1 MKFGLSTH
9 GNRSTKKKK
18 RENLCMFVFPDDII
32 YQSARFTT
40 VLLCTCAFLALLQR
54 FYIFFFFLDCVA
66 SSQKNGKYHRE
77 WGIRRVKGRGYGAC
91 IAPDIFMD
99 LQHPNYSSNFDNLLP
114 NTHFWHLFARFN
126 SQRFDSIRFN
136 STLFGFGLHKVR
148 RFTVRKQKCF
158 LSPRLHTDQ
167 PCCLDRNSRW

>member
-54 FYIFFFFLDCVA
+54 FYIFFFLDCVA

-77 WGIRRVKGRGYGAC
+77 WGIRRVKGRGIWRMHRTWYFYGFTTPELFFQFRQF
-91 IAPDIFMD
+91 IAE
-99 LQHPNYSSNFDNLLP
+99 YTLLTFICSFQFP
-114 NTHFWHLFARFN
+114 T
-126 SQRFDSIRFN
+126 IRFN
-136 STLFGFGLHKVR
+136 STRFGFGLHKVR

>member
-1 MKFGLSTH
+1 MYVRISWWYHLSERTFH
-9 GNRSTKKKK
+9 YGFIVHLCVLSSPST
-18 RENLCMFVFPDDII
+18 
-32 YQSARFTT
+32 
-40 VLLCTCAFLALLQR
+40 LLYIFLFFWIALL
-54 FYIFFFFLDCVA
+54 
-66 SSQKNGKYHRE
+66 HR
-77 WGIRRVKGRGYGAC
+77 RRTENIIGSGALGGLRGGGYGAC

>member
-1 MKFGLSTH
+1 
-9 GNRSTKKKK
+9 
-18 RENLCMFVFPDDII
+18 MFVFPDDII

-54 FYIFFFFLDCVA
+54 FYIFFFLDCVA

-114 NTHFWHLFARFN
+114 NTHF
-126 SQRFDSIRFN
+126 
-136 STLFGFGLHKVR
+136 
-148 RFTVRKQKCF
+148 
-158 LSPRLHTDQ
+158 
-167 PCCLDRNSRW
+167 

>member
-9 GNRSTKKKK
+9 GNRSTKKK

-54 FYIFFFFLDCVA
+54 FYIFFFLDCVA

-77 WGIRRVKGRGYGAC
+77 WGIRRVKGRGIWRMHRTWYFYGFTTPELFFQFRQF
-91 IAPDIFMD
+91 IAE
-99 LQHPNYSSNFDNLLP
+99 YTLLTFICSFQFP
-114 NTHFWHLFARFN
+114 T
-126 SQRFDSIRFN
+126 IRFN
-136 STLFGFGLHKVR
+136 STRFGFGLHKVR